1 MSNKKS
7 TTRVKRNIAPGG
19 RKGIPKLGNKRST
32 KDKIKSTAKKVVSE
46 GKDVVKGL
54 AKAAGVKKKNSGI
67 KIQPA
72 KKGEK
77 HGKIVDKRPNK
88 GRLQGTAAAGGG
100 LKSLAKMGAVVG
112 GVYGAHRVV
121 NRKGVSRRNKERKT
135 WDDDYKKNRR
145 QTGVMV
151 SRDDYGN
158 VISKRKTHETKSKY
172 ESRTG
177 SRRPSNLAY
186 DKDDPNK
193 GRGKKKK

>member
-1 MSNKKS
+1 
-7 TTRVKRNIAPGG
+7 
-19 RKGIPKLGNKRST
+19 
-32 KDKIKSTAKKVVSE
+32 
-46 GKDVVKGL
+46 
-54 AKAAGVKKKNSGI
+54 
-67 KIQPA
+67 
-72 KKGEK
+72 
-77 HGKIVDKRPNK
+77 
-88 GRLQGTAAAGGG
+88 
-100 LKSLAKMGAVVG
+100 MGAVVG